1 MLRFLITTYWKLSR
15 WKIVGNFPY
24 ELPKMVLVVAPHTS
38 WKDILVG
45 LAVRYELNIDDA
57 KFLGK
62 KELFE
67 GPFGGLFKKL
77 GGIPVD
83 RFASHGTPKESI
95 VDQAVKLFNDNEK
108 FILAIA
114 PEGTRKKVKKLRSGF
129 YYIAKNAHVPIV
141 PVGFDFENKKILL
154 GEPIY
159 TSSNQE
165 DDFKKIFTFFSHI
178 QGDNPDQGM
187 EHFNVKE

>member
-1 MLRFLITTYWKLSR
+1 MLRFLIRTYWKLAG
-15 WKIVGNFPY
+15 WEIVGNFPY
-24 ELPKMVLVVAPHTS
+24 YLPKMILVVAPHTS

-45 LAVRYELNIDDA
+45 LAVRDQLKIGEA

-67 GPFGGLFKKL
+67 GPFGRLFYRL

-83 RFASHGTPKESI
+83 RSFSQGDAKQSI
-95 VDQAVKLFNDNEK
+95 VDQAVKLFKENEE

-129 YYIAKNAHVPIV
+129 YYIARNAEIPIV

-154 GEPIY
+154 GDPIY
-159 TSSNQE
+159 TSSDQAE
-165 DDFKKIFTFFSHI
+165 DFKKIFTFFSHI
-178 QGDNPDQGM
+178 KGDKPDQGM
-187 EHFNVKE
+187 EHFNVEE